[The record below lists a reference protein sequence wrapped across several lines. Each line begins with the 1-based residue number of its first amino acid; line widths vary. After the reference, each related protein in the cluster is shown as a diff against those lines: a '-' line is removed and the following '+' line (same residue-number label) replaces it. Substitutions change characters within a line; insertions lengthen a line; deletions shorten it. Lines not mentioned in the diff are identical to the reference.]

1 NYLITGGL
9 GGLGYILA
17 KHLSEKWKAN
27 LILTGRSDL
36 TEEQEKKIEYLRS
49 SGSTVEYIRS
59 DVSKQSDA
67 ERMFAFAKEQ
77 FGTLHG
83 V

>member
-1 NYLITGGL
+1 MSRLY
-9 GGLGYILA
+9 Y
-17 KHLSEKWKAN
+17 
-27 LILTGRSDL
+27 SDL

-67 ERMFAFAKEQ
+67 ERMFAFTKEQ
-77 FGTLHG
+77 FGTLHAD
-83 V
+83 VDENKTSNSTFIFLISSASHNVP